1 MSLNWTELALDGR
14 RPLNFRGRQIA
25 LAERREDQN
34 IDNSLRLRF
43 DSGVELVLESAVD
56 VSQTIDLPRI
66 FVIEGLASEKLMIF
80 GGEKAYWILADGRLF
95 GEYLTNRA
103 SDLTKYWST
112 RFVQIDDGLI
122 VIYETSVLALDQL
135 LEVRWHT
142 RKYINDFFASV
153 ANGSLKFLRDHDLE
167 WSMQISDGTPSLG
180 L

>member
-1 MSLNWTELALDGR
+1 
-14 RPLNFRGRQIA
+14 
-25 LAERREDQN
+25 
-34 IDNSLRLRF
+34 
-43 DSGVELVLESAVD
+43 
-56 VSQTIDLPRI
+56 
-66 FVIEGLASEKLMIF
+66 VIEGLPFEKLMIF

-103 SDLTKYWST
+103 SDLTEYWNT

-135 LEVRWHT
+135 LEVRWHR
-142 RKYINDFFASV
+142 RKYINDFFAFV